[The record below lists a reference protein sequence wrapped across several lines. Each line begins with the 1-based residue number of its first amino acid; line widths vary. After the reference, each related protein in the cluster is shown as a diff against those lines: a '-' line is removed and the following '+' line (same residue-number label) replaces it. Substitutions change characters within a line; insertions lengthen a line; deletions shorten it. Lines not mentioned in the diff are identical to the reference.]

1 MSNANNVVSHPSRN
15 SAPKRLDSFQKFAND
30 VFGELDEVDLLK
42 HVLPTDRDQIKC
54 DFARFVAEA
63 DKPRNLFILPL
74 HMLTNSKDAKNVPG
88 SFFAA
93 QLKARHSGKIYVVGF
108 DYGESLAK
116 AA

>member
-30 VFGELDEVDLLK
+30 VFGEEAHDLLK

-63 DKPRNLFILPL
+63 VKPRNLFILPL
-74 HMLTNSKDAKNVPG
+74 HMLTNSKDVKNVPG
-88 SFFAA
+88 SSFVA